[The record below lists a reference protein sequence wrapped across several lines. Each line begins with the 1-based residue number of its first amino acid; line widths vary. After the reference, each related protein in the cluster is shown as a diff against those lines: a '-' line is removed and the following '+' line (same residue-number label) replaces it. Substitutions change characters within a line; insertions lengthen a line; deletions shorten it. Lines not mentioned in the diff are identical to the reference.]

1 MSCAIN
7 KTLPDGMQGSTY
19 LNSQIDSYGSLVY
32 YVKTL
37 LGYPHVNVELDD
49 GQFKVIIDDAIE
61 KYTQWVRGEEKM
73 LIFAPDN
80 YDPNCGVKLDELINP
95 CNTCIQSCS
104 TTVVTGTECTNV
116 FLTEASALLSASE
129 SYFVDREYF
138 DLTKN
143 DSPAITSREWFQH
156 LTLNYNP
163 SKPWNT
169 ANICNFD
176 SIVIRPKNSNWYELS
191 GNSSI
196 WPDLSG
202 LPISALSAY
211 PISSIPLSAFYGG
224 LTATTWPLEAS
235 MNVSGGIGNVFPQ
248 GDLSKYDIC
257 PAPNY
262 FWRIDPNLSI
272 VLLDCNRI
280 PYVGLD
286 GCHDLSNNLLTANF
300 LSGTDGT
307 IIDNPWVVNVDINN
321 DKLDDV
327 KLTDVCYISASDG
340 SVFPPSHLNIK
351 PNTYVELINFPYCA
365 NNNQLPLNWNN
376 GIYANFSL
384 CNTSL
389 NTFGD
394 ISVPTVKFLTGCQPD
409 ESIFFQQLTG
419 WENGGFRLK
428 KTLSALESCTL
439 KTPCFPEVDVDFYRT
454 SCSEST
460 GTEVAYLSTYYD
472 YDLLNYRKV
481 QGCFSADFANN
492 GYGGGFGGDNY
503 LFSLDLAVAQNL
515 FGDRLMGNG
524 DSRNRFDLTSY
535 HLAKGY
541 VEHIRK
547 MFRNVTWTF
556 NQKTQYLKIYPEPKY
571 GSQYCYLLGVY
582 LEPSIREILNEE
594 FIKNYTYGQALKIIG
609 KIRGRYGAISL
620 VGGATIDG
628 ASATEEGEKIVT
640 EALADLRDR
649 QRYDIG
655 QSIYTF

>member
-1 MSCAIN
+1 MSCDIQ

-37 LGYPHVNVELDD
+37 LGYPHVPVELDD

-80 YDPNCGVKLDELINP
+80 YNPNCGIKLDELINP
-95 CNTCIQSCS
+95 CNTCVLTCS
-104 TTVVTGTECTNV
+104 STLVTGVECTDV
-116 FLTEASALLSASE
+116 FLTKASALLSASE
-129 SYFVDREYF
+129 PFFTDREFF

-143 DSPAITSREWFQH
+143 DSPAITSRDYSQY

-169 ANICNFD
+169 VNICDFD
-176 SIVIRPKNSNWYELS
+176 KVVIRPKNSSWY
-191 GNSSI
+191 
-196 WPDLSG
+196 DLS
-202 LPISALSAY
+202 SNTNVWESLSSLSNAELTAY
-211 PISSIPLSAFYGG
+211 PISSLPVSAFYGA

-235 MNVSGGIGNVFPQ
+235 MNVASGLGNVFPQ
-248 GDLSKYDIC
+248 GDLTRFQTC
-257 PAPNY
+257 PTPSY
-262 FWRIDPNLSI
+262 FWRIDPSLSI
-272 VLLDCNRI
+272 VLLDCNKQ
-280 PYVGLD
+280 PYIGLNA
-286 GCHDLSNNLLTANF
+286 CRDLDSNILTAKF
-300 LSGTDGT
+300 LSGDNV
-307 IIDNPWVVNVDINN
+307 IIDNPWIVEVDINN
-321 DKLDDV
+321 DKLDDN
-327 KLTDVCYISASDG
+327 KLTQVCYISSSDG

-351 PNTYVELINFPYCA
+351 PNNYVELLNFPYCVE
-365 NNNQLPLNWNN
+365 NNQIPLNWNN

-394 ISVPTVKFLTGCQPD
+394 IPVPTVKFLSGCLPD
-409 ESIFFQQLTG
+409 SSVFYNPITG

-428 KTLSALESCTL
+428 KTLAAGDLCTL
-439 KTPCFPEVDVDFYRT
+439 KTPCTPEVDVDFYQT
-454 SCSEST
+454 NCVESST
-460 GTEVAYLSTYYD
+460 TEYTTLSTYYD
-472 YDLLNYRKV
+472 YDLNSFRKV

-541 VEHIRK
+541 VEQIRK

-556 NQKTQYLKIYPEPKY
+556 NPKTQYLKIYPEPKY
-571 GSQYCYLLGVY
+571 GSQYCYLIGVY
-582 LEPSIREILNEE
+582 LEPSIREVLNEE
-594 FIKNYTYGQALKIIG
+594 FVKNYTYGQALKIIG

-620 VGGATIDG
+620 AGGATIDG
-628 ASATEEGEKIVT
+628 ASATEEGDKIVT

-649 QRYDIG
+649 QRYDVG
-655 QSIYTF
+655 QSIWTF